1 MSISPAQLSLQ
12 IAGAENIPNQRSSTP
27 VASQPAPT
35 TTSAPL
41 PASSTGTSALPNPDL
56 VTADLRV
63 DKQHQFYYEFVDGTT
78 GSVEFEIPPEAL
90 RAIGE
95 SLVLPLHGDT
105 GASALDVK
113 S

>member
-12 IAGAENIPNQRSSTP
+12 IAGAENTAAQRSSTP
-27 VASQPAPT
+27 VSLPLAPT
-35 TTSAPL
+35 TASTTTPATSA
-41 PASSTGTSALPNPDL
+41 SGSALSNPDL
-56 VTADLRV
+56 VTPDLRI

-95 SLVLPLHGDT
+95 SLVLPLQGDP

>member
-12 IAGAENIPNQRSSTP
+12 IAGAENNAAQRSSRSVSSPLTP
-27 VASQPAPT
+27 ATAST
-35 TTSAPL
+35 TV
-41 PASSTGTSALPNPDL
+41 PASSASTSALSNPDL
-56 VTADLRV
+56 VSADLRV

-95 SLVLPLHGDT
+95 SLVLPLHGDA
-105 GASALDVK
+105 GASTLDVK

>member
-12 IAGAENIPNQRSSTP
+12 IAGAENIAAQRSSTP
-27 VASQPAPT
+27 VASPPAPATAST
-35 TTSAPL
+35 TIPATSA
-41 PASSTGTSALPNPDL
+41 SAAALSNPDL
-56 VTADLRV
+56 VTPDLRI

>member
-12 IAGAENIPNQRSSTP
+12 IAGAESTAVQRGSTP
-27 VASQPAPT
+27 VSSPPAPT
-35 TTSAPL
+35 TASTTTPATSAS
-41 PASSTGTSALPNPDL
+41 ASALSNPDL

-63 DKQHQFYYEFVDGTT
+63 NKQHQFYYEFVDGTT

-95 SLVLPLHGDT
+95 SLVLPLHGDA